1 MTHIWRSAFIK
12 GGLPAWIGGIGLKV
26 SWRTLPTVLLED
38 EVLDKAFSRARKAA
52 DRVDDSDRIFRV
64 RKQMNRM
71 VQTAADVIFNQFTD
85 LVEAWPSLDQSPQ
98 FDVAMID
105 ACVGCDDYRHHLSML
120 QWGAMRVSNIAAQN
134 SKKIVRTARTELM
147 HDARKEAYGR
157 ISSVMRQVGSSL
169 LWLSEARET
178 LKKLPTISPE
188 LPCIVVCGA
197 PNVGKSAFI
206 SALSSGNMEV
216 NHYPFTTKQ
225 IHVGHFFH
233 RRLQHQLVDTPGLL
247 DRPMI
252 KRNAIEKQAIAALE
266 NIGSLVL
273 FLLDGSEACGTPFD
287 EQLNLLEEV
296 KGLLPETDLMVVT
309 SKADL
314 LSPRPEM
321 WDEVVAAEKLWH
333 DEGSE
338 GDPQLP
344 LLYDADG
351 RPTMSAIE
359 FVGMDA
365 MRLEIVNRVKSV
377 RQIDPL
383 SLPDGWYRRDHDV
396 VAPKY
401 MKTRDWNRRE

>member
-1 MTHIWRSAFIK
+1 M
-12 GGLPAWIGGIGLKV
+12 KV

-52 DRVDDSDRIFRV
+52 DRVDDSDRVFRV

-85 LVEAWPSLDQSPQ
+85 LVNSWPSLDQSPQ

-105 ACVGCDDYRHHLSML
+105 ACVGCDDYRHNLSML
-120 QWGAMRVSNIAAQN
+120 QWGAKRVNSIAAQN
-134 SKKIVRTARTELM
+134 SKKIVRTGRTELM

-157 ISSVMRQVGSSL
+157 ISSILRQVGPSL

-178 LKKLPTISPE
+178 LKKLPTISTD

-252 KRNAIEKQAIAALE
+252 KRNAIEMQAIAALE
-266 NIGSLVL
+266 NTGSLVL
-273 FLLDGSEACGTPFD
+273 FLMDESEHCGTPLE
-287 EQLNLLEEV
+287 EQTNLLEEI
-296 KGLLPETDLMVVT
+296 KGLLPETELLVVT

-314 LSPRPEM
+314 LEPQPEM
-321 WDEVVAAEKLWH
+321 WDEVIAAEKQWH

-338 GDPQLP
+338 GDPHLP
-344 LLYDADG
+344 LLYDHHG
-351 RPTMSAIE
+351 RPTMSATE

-377 RQIDPL
+377 RDIDPL
-383 SLPDGWYRRDHDV
+383 SLPEGWYRRDHDIEE
-396 VAPKY
+396 PIYK
-401 MKTRDWNRRE
+401 MTRDWNRRE

>member
-1 MTHIWRSAFIK
+1 
-12 GGLPAWIGGIGLKV
+12 
-26 SWRTLPTVLLED
+26 LED

-52 DRVDDSDRIFRV
+52 DRVDDSDRVFRV

-85 LVEAWPSLDQSPQ
+85 LVNSWPSLDQSPQ

-105 ACVGCDDYRHHLSML
+105 ACVGCDDYRHNLSML
-120 QWGAMRVSNIAAQN
+120 QWGAKRVNSIAAQN
-134 SKKIVRTARTELM
+134 SKKIVRTGRTELM

-157 ISSVMRQVGSSL
+157 ISSILRQVGPSL

-178 LKKLPTISPE
+178 LKKLPTISTD

-252 KRNAIEKQAIAALE
+252 KRNAIEMQAIAALE
-266 NIGSLVL
+266 NTGSLVL
-273 FLLDGSEACGTPFD
+273 FLMDESEHCGTPLE
-287 EQLNLLEEV
+287 EQTNLLEEI
-296 KGLLPETDLMVVT
+296 KGLLPETELLVVT

-314 LSPRPEM
+314 LEPQPEM
-321 WDEVVAAEKLWH
+321 WDEVIAAEKQWH

-338 GDPQLP
+338 GDPHLP
-344 LLYDADG
+344 LLYDHHG
-351 RPTMSAIE
+351 RPTMSATE

-377 RQIDPL
+377 RDIDPL
-383 SLPDGWYRRDHDV
+383 SLPEGWYRRDHDIEE
-396 VAPKY
+396 PIYK
-401 MKTRDWNRRE
+401 KTRDWNRRE

>member
-1 MTHIWRSAFIK
+1 M
-12 GGLPAWIGGIGLKV
+12 KV
-26 SWRTLPTVLLED
+26 SWRTIPTVLLED

-52 DRVDDSDRIFRV
+52 DRVDDPDKVFRV

-71 VQTAADVIFNQFTD
+71 VQTAADVIYSQFTEM
-85 LVEAWPSLDQSPQ
+85 VECWPSLDQSPQ

-120 QWGAMRVSNIAAQN
+120 QWAAKRITAISGQN

-157 ISSVMRQVGSSL
+157 ISSVMRQVGKSL

-178 LKKLPTISPE
+178 LKKLPTINSE
-188 LPCIVVCGA
+188 LPCVVVCGA

-252 KRNAIEKQAIAALE
+252 KRNAIEMQAIAALE
-266 NIGSLVL
+266 NTGSLVL
-273 FLLDGSEACGTPFD
+273 FLLDGSEQCGTPME

-296 KGLLPETDLMVVT
+296 KGLLPETDLLVVS

-314 LSPRPEM
+314 LNPKPEM
-321 WDEVVAAEKLWH
+321 WDEVIAAEKQWQ

-338 GDPQLP
+338 GDPLLP
-344 LLYDADG
+344 LLYDSQG
-351 RPTMSAIE
+351 RPTMSATE

-365 MRLEIVNRVKSV
+365 MRLEIVRRVKSA
-377 RQIDPL
+377 RDIDPL
-383 SLPDGWYRRDHDV
+383 SLPEGWYRRDLDI
-396 VAPKY
+396 AKPKY
-401 MKTRDWNRRE
+401 MKTRDWDRRE

>member
-1 MTHIWRSAFIK
+1 M
-12 GGLPAWIGGIGLKV
+12 KV
-26 SWRTLPTVLLED
+26 SWRTIPTVLLED

-52 DRVDDSDRIFRV
+52 DRVDDSDKVFRV

-71 VQTAADVIFNQFTD
+71 VQTAADVIYNQFTEM
-85 LVEAWPSLDQSPQ
+85 VECWPSLDQSPQ
-98 FDVAMID
+98 FDIAMID

-120 QWGAMRVSNIAAQN
+120 QWAAKRITSIAGQN

-157 ISSVMRQVGSSL
+157 ISSVMRQVGKSL

-178 LKKLPTISPE
+178 LKKLPTINSE

-252 KRNAIEKQAIAALE
+252 NRNAIEMQAIAALE
-266 NIGSLVL
+266 NTGSLVL
-273 FLLDGSEACGTPFD
+273 FLLDGSEQCGTPME

-296 KGLLPETDLMVVT
+296 KGLLPETDLLVVS

-314 LSPRPEM
+314 LNPKPET
-321 WDEVVAAEKLWH
+321 WDEVIAAEKQWR

-344 LLYDADG
+344 LLYDNQG
-351 RPTMSAIE
+351 RPTMSATE
-359 FVGMDA
+359 FAGMDA
-365 MRLEIVNRVKSV
+365 MRMEIVHRVKSA
-377 RQIDPL
+377 RDIDPL
-383 SLPDGWYRRDHDV
+383 SLPEGWYRRDLDI
-396 VAPKY
+396 AKPKY
-401 MKTRDWNRRE
+401 MKTRDWDRPE

>member
-1 MTHIWRSAFIK
+1 M
-12 GGLPAWIGGIGLKV
+12 KV

-52 DRVDDSDRIFRV
+52 DRVDDSDRVFRV

-85 LVEAWPSLDQSPQ
+85 LVNSWPSLDQSPQ

-105 ACVGCDDYRHHLSML
+105 ACVGCDDYRHNLSML
-120 QWGAMRVSNIAAQN
+120 QWGAKRVNSIAAQN
-134 SKKIVRTARTELM
+134 SKKIVRTGRTELM

-157 ISSVMRQVGSSL
+157 ISSILRQVGPSL

-178 LKKLPTISPE
+178 LKKLPTISTD

-252 KRNAIEKQAIAALE
+252 KRNAIEMQAIAALE
-266 NIGSLVL
+266 NTGSLVL
-273 FLLDGSEACGTPFD
+273 FLMDESEHCGTPLE
-287 EQLNLLEEV
+287 EQTNLLEEI
-296 KGLLPETDLMVVT
+296 KGLLPETELLVVT

-314 LSPRPEM
+314 LEPQPKM
-321 WDEVVAAEKLWH
+321 WDEVIAAEKQWH

-338 GDPQLP
+338 GDPHLP
-344 LLYDADG
+344 LLYDHHG
-351 RPTMSAIE
+351 RPTMSATE

-377 RQIDPL
+377 RDIDPL
-383 SLPDGWYRRDHDV
+383 SLPEGWYRRDHDIEE
-396 VAPKY
+396 PIYK
-401 MKTRDWNRRE
+401 KTRDWNRRE